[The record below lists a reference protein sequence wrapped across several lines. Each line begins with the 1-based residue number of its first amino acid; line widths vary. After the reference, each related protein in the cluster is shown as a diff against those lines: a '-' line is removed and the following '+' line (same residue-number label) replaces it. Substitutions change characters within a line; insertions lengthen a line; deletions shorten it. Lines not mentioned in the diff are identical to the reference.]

1 MDTHPTVHGCKIV
14 NHHHSSGS
22 TKQPTIIPIRAHPH
36 HISQLIATDC
46 ADSLTT
52 QIHHRS
58 TKMAGNQIYTQ
69 PNQSRARNP
78 PTELSFSSYTD
89 QQREIDPWSP
99 DKQTTRRSWTT
110 TKKHPARTVRSKKNK
125 NKRFPSPRDTA
136 REGEEREAET
146 GRADQIATASI
157 ADRLARIRRRRR
169 RRGRSRG
176 GEEEKGQL
184 PVRCGWG
191 RGESQ
196 RGGGKEYSPW
206 GESAAVGWAA
216 GAILAVRSVR
226 RAHVCVCVTCRPTR
240 RVVVVVMVS
249 RRLQGT
255 GRRCGLLDWV
265 GLVCGLVFCFDL
277 CLYL

>member
-110 TKKHPARTVRSKKNK
+110 TKKHPARTVRSKKTK
-125 NKRFPSPRDTA
+125 TKDSPHPETPRGRERSARPRREERIRSPPPPSP
-136 REGEEREAET
+136 
-146 GRADQIATASI
+146 IAS
-157 ADRLARIRRRRR
+157 L
-169 RRGRSRG
+169 
-176 GEEEKGQL
+176 EF
-184 PVRCGWG
+184 
-191 RGESQ
+191 
-196 RGGGKEYSPW
+196 
-206 GESAAVGWAA
+206 
-216 GAILAVRSVR
+216 
-226 RAHVCVCVTCRPTR
+226 
-240 RVVVVVMVS
+240 VVVVVAVAAAEEEK
-249 RRLQGT
+249 RR
-255 GRRCGLLDWV
+255 RDS
-265 GLVCGLVFCFDL
+265 FP
-277 CLYL
+277 

>member
-191 RGESQ
+191 RGE
-196 RGGGKEYSPW
+196 RWGKGIFPVGG
-206 GESAAVGWAA
+206 
-216 GAILAVRSVR
+216 I
-226 RAHVCVCVTCRPTR
+226 C
-240 RVVVVVMVS
+240 S
-249 RRLQGT
+249 RRLGGRCDPGRPIGAARARVCLCDVPTNAAGGGGGDGESSFARHRPAVRFT
-255 GRRCGLLDWV
+255 GLGWFGLRPRLLIYV
-265 GLVCGLVFCFDL
+265 YIYKSKL
-277 CLYL
+277 

>member
-1 MDTHPTVHGCKIV
+1 MDTHPMVHGCKIV

-110 TKKHPARTVRSKKNK
+110 TKKHPARTVRSKKK
-125 NKRFPSPRDTA
+125 QKQKIPLTPRHREGGRGARGRDGKSGSDRHRLHRRSPRSNSSSSSSPWP
-136 REGEEREAET
+136 
-146 GRADQIATASI
+146 QP
-157 ADRLARIRRRRR
+157 RR
-169 RRGRSRG
+169 RRGEGTASREVWMGKRREVGEKNIPRG
-176 GEEEKGQL
+176 GNLQPSVGR
-184 PVRCGWG
+184 PVRSWP
-191 RGESQ
+191 SD
-196 RGGGKEYSPW
+196 
-206 GESAAVGWAA
+206 
-216 GAILAVRSVR
+216 
-226 RAHVCVCVTCRPTR
+226 
-240 RVVVVVMVS
+240 
-249 RRLQGT
+249 
-255 GRRCGLLDWV
+255 RCGART
-265 GLVCGLVFCFDL
+265 CVFV
-277 CLYL
+277 